1 MLIYLVLVAQFRS
14 FLDPLIILGAAP
26 LGLLGVLFTLLLTG
40 VTLNIQ
46 SMMGTIMMI
55 GIAVSNSILVVE
67 FTGRLR
73 REGRPLAL
81 AAVEAAATRLRPIL
95 MTSIAAILGLL
106 PMSLHRGDANM
117 PLARAVIGGLGAST
131 LLTLFVVPVL
141 YTLLHREGDLASTEE
156 SSP

>member
-1 MLIYLVLVAQFRS
+1 MC
-14 FLDPLIILGAAP
+14 AAP
-26 LGLLGVLFTLLLTG
+26 LGLFGVLLTLLLTG

-73 REGRPLAL
+73 RDGRPLL
-81 AAVEAAATRLRPIL
+81 AAAAEAAATRLHPVL

-106 PMSLHRGDANM
+106 PMALHRGEANM
-117 PLARAVIGGLGAST
+117 PLARAVIGGLAVST
-131 LLTLFVVPVL
+131 VLTLFVVPVL
-141 YTLLHREGDLASTEE
+141 YTLLHREGDLAPHDAEE
-156 SSP
+156 ATS